1 MVARLIQ
8 WSVSNPLIVGLLT
21 IALACAGVYAFSRVN
36 VEAYPDPAPA
46 IVEVIAQYQGR
57 SAEEMER
64 LVTIPLEVALS
75 GMPGLNYM
83 RSKSLFGLSY
93 VNMQFAYGFDYQAA
107 RQEVINRMSI
117 AELPQGVTPQISPR
131 SPIGEI
137 LRYAVTGPKDAQG
150 RDLYTLNDLRSV
162 ENWTLEREF
171 RRIPGVAD
179 VVSFGG
185 TIKRYEVQPDPD
197 RLKRYGITLEQL
209 QTAIAASNDNV
220 SGDYLVQGE
229 SAAVV
234 RGLGLIGRGR
244 DPVQHVLGMS
254 SAKEAVKY
262 LRAEEQRRLKQIRQ
276 IVLTTTNNLPIRVG
290 DVVEGGPLKPG
301 EEISNRGVVVSNLT
315 RLGKVALSRPKRDAN
330 GDMVVDEKGQR
341 KWVDEDE
348 VVQGLVLLRKGADSL
363 PTLKLVDEK
372 IRELNDTPGR
382 LPPGVKIEPFYDRTD
397 LIHSTT
403 DTVEENLLVGIVLGP
418 VI

>member
-8 WSVSNPLIVGLLT
+8 WSVSNPLIVGLMT
-21 IALACAGVYAFSRVN
+21 IALACAGAYAFTRVN

-75 GMPGLNYM
+75 GMPGQTDM

-93 VNMQFAYGFDYQAA
+93 VNMQFAYGFDYLAA
-107 RQEVINRMSI
+107 RQEVINRMTI
-117 AELPQGVTPQISPR
+117 AELPAGVTPQISPR

-137 LRYAVTGPKDAQG
+137 LRYAVTGPKDSQG
-150 RDLYTLNDLRSV
+150 RNLYTLNDLRAV
-162 ENWTLEREF
+162 EDWTLEREF

-185 TIKRYEVQPDPD
+185 TVKRYEVQPDPD

-209 QTAIAASNDNV
+209 QSAIAASNDNV

-234 RGLGLIGRGR
+234 RGLGLIGGGR
-244 DPVQHVLGMS
+244 DPMQHTLGMQ

-262 LRAEEQRRLKQIRQ
+262 LRRGAAPADANPPDRADHDQQPAHPRRRRRRRGPAQAGRRDLRPRRGGQQ
-276 IVLTTTNNLPIRVG
+276 FDPLG
-290 DVVEGGPLKPG
+290 QGGP
-301 EEISNRGVVVSNLT
+301 E
-315 RLGKVALSRPKRDAN
+315 
-330 GDMVVDEKGQR
+330 
-341 KWVDEDE
+341 
-348 VVQGLVLLRKGADSL
+348 
-363 PTLKLVDEK
+363 
-372 IRELNDTPGR
+372 
-382 LPPGVKIEPFYDRTD
+382 PPQT
-397 LIHSTT
+397 
-403 DTVEENLLVGIVLGP
+403 
-418 VI
+418 